1 MSCLARFDNI
11 LCFTNLSALNFP
23 REVILNRLHIPFCP
37 SKVLLS
43 LFCLRRC
50 EFMRVI
56 LTNSYVDILPMYIHS
71 QGYRKITDD
80 ILSTSEHEL
89 YSKLV
94 SALFS
99 FLVIISF
106 RVCTSIHLF
115 QNIVDQHF

>member
-1 MSCLARFDNI
+1 
-11 LCFTNLSALNFP
+11 
-23 REVILNRLHIPFCP
+23 
-37 SKVLLS
+37 
-43 LFCLRRC
+43 
-50 EFMRVI
+50 MRVI